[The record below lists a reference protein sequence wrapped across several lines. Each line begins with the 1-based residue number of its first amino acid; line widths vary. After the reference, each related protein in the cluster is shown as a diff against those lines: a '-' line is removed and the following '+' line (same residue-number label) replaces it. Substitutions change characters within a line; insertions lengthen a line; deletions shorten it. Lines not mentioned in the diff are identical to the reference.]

1 MPFIGEVSDLFSL
14 EIPKAKRGKL
24 TSHGARDFSALK
36 TNESPTVATVVTVGV
51 LEELSVAL

>member
-36 TNESPTVATVVTVGV
+36 TNESRTVVTVGV